1 MSDAAG
7 RSAGIRPEGRSSR
20 AGRDSFYL
28 SIKGRGPLCQ
38 KTVWR
43 SLWPRG
49 EVSVEPEAWGEEVLS
64 DGRHGRQGKAGASS
78 AAGAGR
84 GGQEAGGEDHVPGD
98 DDQVEEELGMRPQ
111 WEELR
116 LDVGGAAGSFPQRCF
131 CVL

>member
-1 MSDAAG
+1 MQASAQ
-7 RSAGIRPEGRSSR
+7 SAGVPWCLSR
-20 AGRDSFYL
+20 KAQFL
-28 SIKGRGPLCQ
+28 PLLIKGWGQLCQ

-43 SLWPRG
+43 FLWPHG

-64 DGRHGRQGKAGASS
+64 VGRHGRRGKAGASS
-78 AAGAGR
+78 AAGAGH

-98 DDQVEEELGMRPQ
+98 DDQVEEELGMRLQ

-116 LDVGGAAGSFPQRCF
+116 LGFGGASGSFPQRCF